1 MNDAQAALS
10 AYSSGQRLAII
21 VSAILG
27 FGLDMYNVLI
37 LTFVLGAIRAS
48 MHLSLG
54 QAGLI
59 ATATLVGSVIGGAAF
74 GLVGDR
80 YGRKTALQW
89 ALAMFSIGAIL
100 SAFSNSFEM
109 LFGLRFITGIGLGG
123 EWGAGMVLFNE
134 VWNARR
140 RGIGSAC
147 VQGSAVLGT
156 AVASVVG
163 IWALKQYGPELGWR
177 VALLTGGAPILLMIF
192 VRFAMPESKLWQ
204 AHQHSL
210 ASAPAARR
218 VRPEWLDL
226 LLPTYRL
233 RFLGGIAWIMSYMFT
248 FYAILVFLPTLWI
261 KDMAVPPAEVRSI
274 VLIGTPISCGAY
286 LVFGWLNDRQGRRI
300 GAVIPGSIWVI
311 SLALMAFF
319 STQPYAGSLVAWPMF
334 WSYLLFVIGNAS
346 LGVSGPW
353 ISELFPVGM
362 RSTATSSIYMMGRA
376 IGSLAPV
383 VVPLV
388 AAAAGGSLFLG
399 MMIAL
404 PSAALFLLIGFMLPE
419 TAPRKTRDAAMTAE
433 TYGQTTVN
441 AKNGA

>member
-1 MNDAQAALS
+1 MNDAHAELS

-21 VSAILG
+21 VSAVLG

-37 LTFVLGAIRAS
+37 LTFVLGAIRS
-48 MHLSLG
+48 TMHLSLG

-80 YGRKTALQW
+80 YGRKTALQL
-89 ALAMFSIGAIL
+89 ALAMFSVGAIL
-100 SAFSNSFEM
+100 SAFSDSFEM

-156 AVASVVG
+156 ALASVVG

-192 VRFAMPESKLWQ
+192 VRFAMPESKIWQ
-204 AHQHSL
+204 AHQRTL
-210 ASAPAARR
+210 ASAPAVRR
-218 VRPEWLDL
+218 ARPEWLDL

-286 LVFGWLNDRQGRRI
+286 LVFGWLNDRQGRRF

-319 STQPYAGSLVAWPMF
+319 SNVPYPGSLVAWPMF
-334 WSYLLFVIGNAS
+334 WSYLLFVIGNDS

-353 ISELFPVGM
+353 IAELFPVGM

-388 AAAAGGSLFLG
+388 ASAAGGSLFLG

-419 TAPRKTRDAAMTAE
+419 TAPRKTRLEAITAE
-433 TYGQTTVN
+433 AYDPDTAN